1 MLTMHVLAG
10 NENYGRA
17 QQLRMEQ
24 RRLPVGDKR
33 RQQLRDDRLW
43 KREQQRAVFYNLKR
57 IRCPCSK
64 CKGRVQCSLEKVK
77 EHLILY
83 GRLPAF
89 RLWRGPG
96 DRDSSDEEWE
106 SEFKTAPR
114 AHEDGRMDVGL
125 EVRSMVED
133 VFQEIDAQEPIGRNI
148 AGHRYGRI

>member
-1 MLTMHVLAG
+1 MAG
-10 NENYGRA
+10 NGNYLCV
-17 QQLRMEQ
+17 LRNLDMEQ
-24 RRLPVGDKR
+24 RRLHVSDKR

-43 KREQQRAVFYNLKR
+43 KREQHRAIFYNLKR

-77 EHLILY
+77 EHLIQY
-83 GRLPAF
+83 GREPTF

-106 SEFKTAPR
+106 EELKTPR
-114 AHEDGRMDVGL
+114 MTHEDGGMDAGI

-133 VFQEIDAQEPIGRNI
+133 V
-148 AGHRYGRI
+148 